1 MAKKKIPQK
10 VKEVRESVP
19 ELRKEDMRVSYSEL
33 STYTTCPKKWELLY
47 LRKALKSKP
56 TIHLV
61 FGTAMHET
69 IQQWLKVMY
78 QDSIKASKELK
89 LDKILYSTL
98 YSEYRKRYEQDG
110 VHFSTLKELR
120 QFYIEGCHIL
130 EYLKKQRIRYF
141 SRKNTH
147 LAGIETLLYQE
158 IHPGIYFKGYIDLV
172 FYDEDLDRWNIIDIK
187 TSTSGWKSYAKKDF
201 SKLAQVLLYKKYFS
215 EQFNIPIEKI
225 EVKYHIVKR
234 QVPKDAEFAVMQ
246 RRVQEFSPPSGKINI
261 GRASKLLTT
270 FLEDV
275 YPNTNTPVDKQYKAI
290 PGEWSCKFCDVGKA
304 GLCEY
309 SYYKISNEK

>member
-10 VKEVRESVP
+10 VREVKENVLEK
-19 ELRKEDMRVSYSEL
+19 KEGATRVSYSEL

-47 LRKALKSKP
+47 LRKVLKSKP

-69 IQQWLKVMY
+69 IQHWLKVMY
-78 QDSIKASKELK
+78 EDSIKASKELN
-89 LDKILYSTL
+89 LEKILYNTL
-98 YSEYRKRYEQDG
+98 HTEYKKRYEQDG
-110 VHFSTLKELR
+110 EHFSTLKELT

-141 SRKNTH
+141 SRKNTY

-158 IHPGIYFKGYIDLV
+158 IHPGVYFKGFIDLV
-172 FYDEDLDRWNIIDIK
+172 FYDEDLDRWTIVDIK

-201 SKLAQVLLYKKYFS
+201 TKLAQVLLYKKYFS
-215 EQFNIPIEKI
+215 EQFNIPIERI

-261 GRASKLLTT
+261 GRASKLLTN
-270 FLEDV
+270 FLQEV
-275 YPNTNTPVDKQYKAI
+275 YPNTDKPTDKQYPAN
-290 PGEWSCKFCDVGKA
+290 PGEWNCRFCDLNKE

-309 SYYKISNEK
+309 SYYKT